1 MAVVALVRGVAYM
14 APERALGGSVDHRA
28 ELFALGVIRYEL
40 LTGENPFVRE
50 TLFRTVV
57 AVTRVMPPPPSSLNV
72 DVPAELDR
80 IVVRCLAKK
89 PEDANTQQIVLVEP
103 NGALRILRD
112 APMAW
117 GTRCALTRR
126 EVPRVAHGPD
136 RVGAA
141 PAGARSRELMNTG
154 RA

>member
-80 IVVRCLAKK
+80 IVLRCLAKK
-89 PEDANTQQIVLVEP
+89 SEDANTQQIVLVEP
-103 NGALRILRD
+103 NGTLRILRN
-112 APMAW
+112 APMERLHSLRPSPDASSLAW
-117 GTRCALTRR
+117 LTDTLSWELRLLDL
-126 EVPRVAHGPD
+126 GPE
-136 RVGAA
+136 R
-141 PAGARSRELMNTG
+141 
-154 RA
+154 